1 MLMALQQHLQAAS
14 FGDPA
19 GFAASVAQL
28 RPTRLAPDKALYI
41 HRATTA
47 SALTGLL
54 RAAYPAT
61 CDWMGEA
68 AFLAVADAFQ
78 RTHPP
83 ILPVLSAYGDGFA
96 ATLGPEFQPAA
107 AADLAAHQAYFAIDT
122 EPFPLEQLPA
132 DDPPALARLRLAP
145 VPSAHLLTAPI
156 ALLRRWQQSRPDLA
170 ALPPATDAAASSLLI
185 WRGPDLLVA
194 STLLTAAEAVLF
206 DRLAAGDDM
215 LAALEAAG
223 TQGPLDLAAF
233 LVMALT
239 RGIFAHPAPDGS
251 P

>member
-1 MLMALQQHLQAAS
+1 MALQQHLQAAS

-19 GFAASVAQL
+19 GFAASVAEL
-28 RPTRLAPDKALYI
+28 RPTRLSPDKALYI

-54 RAAYPAT
+54 QAAYPAT
-61 CDWMGEA
+61 YAWMGEA
-68 AFLAVADAFQ
+68 TFLAAADDYQ
-78 RTHPP
+78 RTRPP
-83 ILPVLSAYGDGFA
+83 HLPVLSAYGDGFA
-96 ATLGPEFQPAA
+96 ATLAPEFQAAA
-107 AADLAAHQAYFAIDT
+107 AADWAAHQAYFAADT
-122 EPFPLEQLPA
+122 EPFPLERLPVN
-132 DDPPALARLRLAP
+132 DPPVLARLRLAP
-145 VPSAHLLTAPI
+145 VPSAHMLAAPL
-156 ALLRRWQQSRPDLA
+156 ALLQRWQQSRPDLA
-170 ALPPATDAAASSLLI
+170 ALPPATDAAATSLLI

-194 STLLTAAEAVLF
+194 STLLTPAEAVLF